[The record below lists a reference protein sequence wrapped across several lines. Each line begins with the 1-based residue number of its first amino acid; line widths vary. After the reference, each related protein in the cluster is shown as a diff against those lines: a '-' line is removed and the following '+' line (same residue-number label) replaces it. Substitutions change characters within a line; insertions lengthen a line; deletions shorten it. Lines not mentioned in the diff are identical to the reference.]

1 MKVIKII
8 IRKDVFIIA
17 FVDYGAI
24 LRVNGK
30 FINKNDDLFMKSSDT
45 GYVCD
50 QATYFDNESKEMK
63 PVDIMGNYY
72 VYAGDKNFMLC
83 FYKSYFYVISNN
95 KIIYSFWFSPFI
107 SETIYLNG
115 FPTIKVEHLDKELR
129 EDSWMDD
136 LDGWDRKWYYD
147 YFGVRKGQ
155 LKINRYFKKKNKIKY
170 KIRSSRWLATWDYN
184 GNHYEVIFGYGIDPV
199 EDVWNRIKFD
209 SYDFSDIERQIID
222 SWFAGK

>member
-17 FVDYGAI
+17 FVNYGAI

-72 VYAGDKNFMLC
+72 VYTGDKNFMLC

-95 KIIYSFWFSPFI
+95 KIIYSCWFSRFI
-107 SETIYLNG
+107 SETIYIDG

-129 EDSWMDD
+129 NEYSDQLDD
-136 LDGWDRKWYYD
+136 WDRKWYYD
-147 YFGVRKGQ
+147 YYGARKGQ
-155 LKINRYFKKKNKIKY
+155 LKINRALKKYKKVVY

-209 SYDFSDIERQIID
+209 SYDFSEVERQIID
-222 SWFAGK
+222 NWFAGE